1 MLWADWSTQ
10 ERFSEPVRY
19 CLNLRCVRVM
29 WKQGQLADAAR
40 YEQEDSAGDGVKEN
54 RKFHGWRHDE
64 DRAGVVD
71 RAVLSEGGE
80 RADTSGLEYHPDAF
94 NAWSFCVIL
103 NCVHCLQSST
113 LEAPITSPRASN
125 KRGYAL
131 LPISRQRDRL
141 AAKRSI

>member
-1 MLWADWSTQ
+1 MRQGTLALQGTLERYSKKTQ
-10 ERFSEPVRY
+10 RE
-19 CLNLRCVRVM
+19 M
-29 WKQGQLADAAR
+29 
-40 YEQEDSAGDGVKEN
+40 GVKEN